1 MAQQQAEENG
11 YQQQYEEI
19 TSAIRIAA
27 ILRPLQQQH
36 SIVSI
41 AVPSAKRLY
50 NSTLLEV
57 NPEQGYLL
65 LDELHPREGH
75 EQLSTA
81 SKIGLSAHRKGIEIK
96 MILEISEIGSD
107 NGVAYYKVAYPGLIR
122 YRQRRR
128 AFRVPVSAAQSIPVE
143 LADEQ
148 GNAFYG
154 ELQDISAEGMCIRFP
169 AKTGISE
176 EKKSQAM
183 TYTITLPNKK
193 RVQGLFIL
201 CRVTPHEAGRNL
213 QVGGKFK
220 QLDKAQA
227 RLIERF
233 VLEIQRESRRKMSRS
248 AHD

>member
-11 YQQQYEEI
+11 YQQQYEEV
-19 TSAIRIAA
+19 TSTTRIAA

-41 AVPSAKRLY
+41 AIPSAKSLY

-75 EQLSTA
+75 ARLSTS
-81 SKIGLSAHRKGIEIK
+81 SKIGLSAHREGIEIK

-107 NGVAYYKVAYPGLIR
+107 NGVAFYKVLYPKIIR

-128 AFRVPVSAAQSIPVE
+128 TFRVPVSAAQSIPVE

-154 ELQDISAEGMCIRFP
+154 ELQDISAEGMCVRFP
-169 AKTGISE
+169 PKTAIPEE
-176 EKKSQAM
+176 EKAQALIC
-183 TYTITLPNKK
+183 TITLPDKK
-193 RVQGLFIL
+193 RVQGRFIL
-201 CRVTPHEAGRNL
+201 RRITLHEASRNV
-213 QVGGKFK
+213 QVGGSFE

-233 VLEIQRESRRKMSRS
+233 VLEIQRESRRKMSR
-248 AHD
+248 

>member
-1 MAQQQAEENG
+1 MAQQHAEEND
-11 YQQQYEEI
+11 YQQQYEEV
-19 TSAIRIAA
+19 TSATRIAA

-65 LDELHPREGH
+65 LDELHPQEGH
-75 EQLSTA
+75 ARLSTA
-81 SKIGLSAHRKGIEIK
+81 SKIGLSAHREGIEIK

-107 NGVAYYKVAYPGLIR
+107 NGVAFYKVAYPEHIR

-128 AFRVPVSAAQSIPVE
+128 AFRVPVSAVHVIPVE

-154 ELQDISAEGMCIRFP
+154 ELQDISAEGMCVRFP
-169 AKTGISE
+169 PKTAITE
-176 EKKSQAM
+176 DQKTQPLCC
-183 TYTITLPNKK
+183 TITLPNKK
-193 RVQGLFIL
+193 RVQSRFIL
-201 CRVTPHEAGRNL
+201 RRVTEHETTRNV
-213 QVGGKFK
+213 QVGGNFE

-227 RLIERF
+227 RIIERF
-233 VLEIQRESRRKMSRS
+233 VLEMQRASRRKMSRS
-248 AHD
+248 